1 MRLYSALLGFF
12 AALLAAAPAAAQDH
26 TPMWWVDELRG
37 GLYYHSV
44 DAAGPG
50 TNPIFGVIAT
60 TRGVDINGEILFSP
74 FDLGDLNWLGKFR
87 PHVGATIS
95 TNGLESMI
103 YAGLSWTFYPF
114 DGPVFIEGTFGGSIN
129 NWDPANPSPLAR
141 NLGCNTL
148 FRESASVGI
157 DVTENASVMLTV
169 EHASHAG
176 LCVGATGNQGLTNFG
191 ARFGF
196 RF

>member
-1 MRLYSALLGFF
+1 MRRILGWLGLLVLPFLGT
-12 AALLAAAPAAAQDH
+12 AAHAQEM
-26 TPMWWVDELRG
+26 TPIWWVDELRG

-44 DAAGPG
+44 DHAGPG
-50 TNPIFGVIAT
+50 SNPLFGVIDA
-60 TRGVDINGEILFSP
+60 TRGVDVNAEVLFSP
-74 FDLGDLNWLGKFR
+74 FDLGDFNFLGKFR

-103 YAGLSWTFYPF
+103 YAGLSWTFHPF

-129 NWDPANPSPLAR
+129 NGLATGAVPPAR
-141 NLGCNTL
+141 NLGCATL
-148 FRESASVGI
+148 FRESASLGVDI
-157 DVTENASVMLTV
+157 NEHADLMLTV

-176 LCVGATGNQGLTNFG
+176 LCGPQNEGLTNIG
-191 ARFGF
+191 LRFGY